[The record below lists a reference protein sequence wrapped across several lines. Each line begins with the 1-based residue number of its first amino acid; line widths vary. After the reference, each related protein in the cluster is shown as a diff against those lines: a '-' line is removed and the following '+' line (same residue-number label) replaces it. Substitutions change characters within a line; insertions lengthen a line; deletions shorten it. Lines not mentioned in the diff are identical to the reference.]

1 MQVVETKSEGLSRE
15 MKVTVA
21 AKDIEEKINLRL
33 EEVAQSASL
42 PGFRP
47 GKVPVGLLRKRYGPA
62 IMGEILDQAVN
73 DSSQQALAE
82 KGIRPATQPHVEIT
96 SFDEGKDLE
105 YTMSVDILPEIEP
118 MDFSKLS
125 LEKLVLKPD
134 DKQVQ
139 ETLENLAGAHKTSE
153 PITTKRKSKSGD
165 VLSIDFVG
173 KLDGVEFAGGKAEG
187 YHLELGSGSFIP
199 GFEDQLIGVEAGA
212 DVEVKVNFPEEYAA
226 KDLAGKEAV
235 FDVKVHE
242 IREAAPAA
250 IDDELAKKAGLES
263 LDALKERI
271 VDGQRQEFDQMARM
285 QVKRKLL
292 DQLAD
297 NHEFEIPPKMVEME
311 FDNIW
316 AQFEEQR
323 QQDKAAHDHDH
334 DHEGHDH
341 DHDHDHDHEDDKS
354 DEEHKAEFREIAE
367 RRVKLGLLLSEVGR
381 INEIQVSPEDI
392 NRAMLQEAQKYP
404 GQEQQVLEFFR
415 SNPQAQEQ
423 IKAPV
428 FEEKV
433 IDYIIEMAKVS
444 EKPATFEDL
453 IKVLESEDEEETKK
467 KPAAKKKAAP
477 KKKAAAKDD
486 GDAAA
491 DKPAKKKPAAKK
503 PAAKKE

>member
-33 EEVAQSASL
+33 QEVAQSASL

-47 GKVPVGLLRKRYGPA
+47 GKVPVGLLRKRFGPS
-62 IMGEILDQAVN
+62 ILGEILDQAVN
-73 DSSQQALAE
+73 DSSAQALAE
-82 KGIRPATQPHVEIT
+82 KGIRAATQPQVEIT

-105 YTMSVDILPEIEP
+105 YTLAVDILPEITP
-118 MDFSKLS
+118 MDFSKLK

-134 DKQVQ
+134 QKQID

-153 PITTKRKSKSGD
+153 PIAAKRKTKSGD
-165 VLSIDFVG
+165 VCVIDFAG
-173 KLDGVEFAGGKAEG
+173 KLDGVEFAGGKADG

-199 GFEDQLIGVEAGA
+199 GFEEQLIGVDVGA
-212 DVEVKVNFPEEYAA
+212 DVEVKVNFPAEYAA

-242 IREAAPAA
+242 IREAKPAA

-263 LDALKERI
+263 LDALKDRI
-271 VDGQRQEFDQMARM
+271 VEGQRREFDQMARM
-285 QVKRKLL
+285 QVKRVLL

-297 NHEFEIPPKMVEME
+297 NHDFEMPPKMVEME

-323 QQDKAAHDHDH
+323 KQEHA
-334 DHEGHDH
+334 HDH
-341 DHDHDHDHEDDKS
+341 DHDHDHDDKS
-354 DEEHKAEFREIAE
+354 DEEHKAEFRDIAE

-381 INEIQVSPEDI
+381 ANAIQVSPEDV
-392 NRAMLQEAQKYP
+392 NRAMMQEAQKYP

-433 IDYIIEMAKVS
+433 IDYIIELAQVT
-444 EKPATFEDL
+444 EKPASFEDL
-453 IKVLESEDEEETKK
+453 IKVLEAEDEAQAAK

-477 KKKAAAKDD
+477 KKAAAKGD
-486 GDAAA
+486 GDAADGKA
-491 DKPAKKKPAAKK
+491 PAKKKPAAKK

>member
-33 EEVAQSASL
+33 EEVARSAAL

-47 GKVPVGLLRKRYGPA
+47 GKVPLGLLRKRFGPA

-73 DSSQQALAE
+73 DSSAQALAE
-82 KGIRPATQPHVEIT
+82 KGLRPATQPQVEIT

-105 YTMSVDILPEIEP
+105 YTLAVDVLPEITP
-118 MDFSKLS
+118 MDFSKLKV
-125 LEKLVLKPD
+125 EKLVLQPD
-134 DKQVQ
+134 ETQVQ
-139 ETLENLAGAHKTSE
+139 ETLENLANAHKTSE
-153 PITTKRKSKSGD
+153 PITSKRKSKSGD
-165 VLSIDFVG
+165 VLVIDFVG

-199 GFEDQLIGVEAGA
+199 GFEDQLIGAEAGT
-212 DVEVKVNFPEEYAA
+212 DIEVKVNFPEEYAA

-242 IREAAPAA
+242 IREAAPAP

-263 LDALKERI
+263 LEALKERI
-271 VDGQRQEFDQMARM
+271 VEGQRREFDQMARM
-285 QVKRKLL
+285 QVKRDLL

-297 NHEFEIPPKMVEME
+297 NHEFEMPPTMVEME
-311 FDNIW
+311 FENIW

-323 QQDKAAHDHDH
+323 KQEQAAGHH
-334 DHEGHDH
+334 HEHDH
-341 DHDHDHDHEDDKS
+341 DHDHDHHHHGDDKS
-354 DEEHKAEFREIAE
+354 DEEHQAEFREIAE

-381 INEIQVSPEDI
+381 SNAIQVGPEDV
-392 NRAMLQEAQKYP
+392 NRAMMREAQKYP

-433 IDYIIEMAKVS
+433 IDYILELAQVT

-453 IKVLESEDEEETKK
+453 IKALEEEDEPEDAKK
-467 KPAAKKKAAP
+467 TTSKKKAAP
-477 KKKAAAKDD
+477 KKAAKADD
-486 GDAAA
+486 GGAED
-491 DKPAKKKPAAKK
+491 KKPAKK

>member
-33 EEVAQSASL
+33 QEVAQSASL

-47 GKVPVGLLRKRYGPA
+47 GKVPVGLLRKRFGPS
-62 IMGEILDQAVN
+62 ILGEILDQAVN
-73 DSSQQALAE
+73 DSSAQALAE
-82 KGIRPATQPHVEIT
+82 KGIRAATQPQVEIT

-105 YTMSVDILPEIEP
+105 YTLAVDILPEITP
-118 MDFSKLS
+118 MDFPKLK

-134 DKQVQ
+134 EKQIE
-139 ETLENLAGAHKTSE
+139 ETLENLANAHKTSE
-153 PITTKRKSKSGD
+153 PISAKRKTKSGD
-165 VLSIDFVG
+165 VCVIDFVG
-173 KLDGVEFAGGKAEG
+173 KLDGVEFAGGKADG

-199 GFEDQLIGVEAGA
+199 GFEEQLIGVDVGA
-212 DVEVKVNFPEEYAA
+212 DVEVKVNFPAEYAA

-242 IREAAPAA
+242 IREATPAP

-271 VDGQRQEFDQMARM
+271 VEGQRREFDQMARM
-285 QVKRKLL
+285 QVKRVLL

-297 NHEFEIPPKMVEME
+297 SHDFEMPPKMVEME

-323 QQDKAAHDHDH
+323 KQEH
-334 DHEGHDH
+334 DHEHGHDH
-341 DHDHDHDHEDDKS
+341 DHDHDHAHDHDDKS
-354 DEEHKAEFREIAE
+354 DEEHKAEFRDIAE

-381 INEIQVSPEDI
+381 ANAIQVSPEDV
-392 NRAMLQEAQKYP
+392 NRAMMQEAQKYP

-433 IDYIIEMAKVS
+433 IDYIIELAQVT
-444 EKPATFEDL
+444 EKPASFEDL
-453 IKVLESEDEEETKK
+453 IKVLEAEDEAKEAK

-477 KKKAAAKDD
+477 KKAAAKDD
-486 GDAAA
+486 AA
-491 DKPAKKKPAAKK
+491 DDKKPAKKKAAAKK

>member
-15 MKVTVA
+15 LKVTVA
-21 AKDIEEKINLRL
+21 AKDIEEKINARL

-82 KGIRPATQPHVEIT
+82 KGIRPATQPKVEVT

-105 YTMSVDILPEIEP
+105 YTMELDILPEITP
-118 MDFSKLS
+118 MDFSKLK

-134 DKQVQ
+134 EKQVDEALQ
-139 ETLENLAGAHKTSE
+139 NLASAHKTSE
-153 PITTKRKSKSGD
+153 PITSKRKTKSGD
-165 VLSIDFVG
+165 VCVIDFVG
-173 KLDGVEFAGGKAEG
+173 KLDGVEFAGGKADG

-199 GFEDQLIGVEAGA
+199 GFEEQLIGLDVGA
-212 DVEVKVNFPEEYAA
+212 DGEVKVNFPEEYAA
-226 KDLAGKEAV
+226 NDLAGKEAV
-235 FDVKVHE
+235 FDVKLHE
-242 IREAAPAA
+242 IREAQPAP

-263 LDALKERI
+263 LETLKERI
-271 VDGQRQEFDQMARM
+271 VDGQRREFDQMARM
-285 QVKRKLL
+285 QVKRVLL
-292 DQLAD
+292 DELAD
-297 NHEFEIPPKMVEME
+297 NHEFEMPQKMVEME

-323 QQDKAAHDHDH
+323 KQEQAA
-334 DHEGHDH
+334 HDH
-341 DHDHDHDHEDDKS
+341 DHDHDHDHHHDHDDKS
-354 DEEHKAEFREIAE
+354 DEEHKAEFQEIAE
-367 RRVKLGLLLSEVGR
+367 RRVKLGLLLSEVGSA
-381 INEIQVSPEDI
+381 NAIQVSQEDV
-392 NRAMLQEAQKYP
+392 NRAMMEEAQKYP

-415 SNPQAQEQ
+415 SNPQAQDQ

-433 IDYIIEMAKVS
+433 IDYIIELAQVT

-453 IKVLESEDEEETKK
+453 MKVLEEEEEPKKAAK

-477 KKKAAAKDD
+477 KKAAAKDD
-486 GDAAA
+486 GDTAA
-491 DKPAKKKPAAKK
+491 DAKPAKKKPAAKK

>member
-33 EEVAQSASL
+33 QEVAQSASL

-47 GKVPVGLLRKRYGPA
+47 GKVPVGLLRKRFGPS
-62 IMGEILDQAVN
+62 ILGEILDQAVN
-73 DSSQQALAE
+73 DSSAQALAE
-82 KGIRPATQPHVEIT
+82 KGIRAATQPQVEIT

-105 YTMSVDILPEIEP
+105 YTLAVDILPEITP
-118 MDFSKLS
+118 MDFSKLK

-134 DKQVQ
+134 EKQIE
-139 ETLENLAGAHKTSE
+139 ETLENLANAHKTSE
-153 PITTKRKSKSGD
+153 PITAKRKTKSGD
-165 VLSIDFVG
+165 VCVIDFVG
-173 KLDGVEFAGGKAEG
+173 KLDGVEFAGGKADG

-199 GFEDQLIGVEAGA
+199 GFEEQLIGVDVGA
-212 DVEVKVNFPEEYAA
+212 DVEVKVNFPAEYAA

-242 IREAAPAA
+242 IREATPAP

-271 VDGQRQEFDQMARM
+271 VEGQRREFDQMARM
-285 QVKRKLL
+285 QVKRVLL

-297 NHEFEIPPKMVEME
+297 SHDFEMPPKMVEME

-323 QQDKAAHDHDH
+323 KQEHDH
-334 DHEGHDH
+334 
-341 DHDHDHDHEDDKS
+341 DDKS
-354 DEEHKAEFREIAE
+354 DEEHKAEFRDIAE

-381 INEIQVSPEDI
+381 ANAIQVSPEDV
-392 NRAMLQEAQKYP
+392 NRAMMQEAQKYP

-433 IDYIIEMAKVS
+433 IDYIIELAQVT
-444 EKPATFEDL
+444 EKPASFEDL
-453 IKVLESEDEEETKK
+453 IKVLEAEDEAKEAK

-477 KKKAAAKDD
+477 KKAAAKDD
-486 GDAAA
+486 AA
-491 DKPAKKKPAAKK
+491 DDKKPAKKKAAAKK